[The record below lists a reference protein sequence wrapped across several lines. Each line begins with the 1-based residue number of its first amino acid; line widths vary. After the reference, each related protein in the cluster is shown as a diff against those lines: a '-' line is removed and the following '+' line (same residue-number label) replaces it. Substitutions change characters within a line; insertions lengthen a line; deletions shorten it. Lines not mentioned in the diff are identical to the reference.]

1 MYDADKPILVGLTLL
16 ISVLL
21 GLLATGILGGDSLL
35 PYQPEGVYLKTIYVD
50 GTPVKVEVADTPEER
65 VNGLSGRSQ
74 IPTNQGMLF
83 VFETPGTYS
92 IWMRNMQ
99 FSLDIFWIDAD
110 GVIIDM
116 WENAHPDSYPQ
127 VYEPRSDALYVLET
141 IAGFAEV
148 YNIDIGDTVT
158 GL

>member
-21 GLLATGILGGDSLL
+21 GLLATGILGGSLL
-35 PYQPEGVYLKTIYVD
+35 PYQPENIYLKRIYID
-50 GTPVKVEVADTPEER
+50 GTPIKVEVADTPEKR
-65 VNGLSGRSQ
+65 VNGLSGRSH
-74 IPTNQGMLF
+74 IPASQGMLF
-83 VFETPGTYS
+83 VFENEGTYS

-99 FSLDIFWIDAD
+99 FSLDIFWLDEN
-110 GVIIDM
+110 GVVIDM
-116 WENAHPDSYPQ
+116 WQNAHPNSYPQ
-127 VYEPRSDALYVLET
+127 VYEPRSAALYVLET
-141 IAGFAEV
+141 VAGFAEV

>member
-21 GLLATGILGGDSLL
+21 GLLATGVLGGGSLL
-35 PYQPEGVYLKTIYVD
+35 PYQPEGIYLKNIYVD

-83 VFETPGTYS
+83 VFETVGTYS

-99 FSLDIFWIDAD
+99 FSLDIFWLDEN

-127 VYEPRSDALYVLET
+127 VYEPRSSALYVLET